1 MKRKP
6 AAIEIQS
13 GRKVE
18 QEWRI
23 VRVSRLT
30 GGKDRHSKVL
40 TSKGLRD
47 RRVRLSVPTAFQL
60 YNLQERLG
68 YEQPS
73 KAVEWLIKA
82 AKSAID
88 ELPVLDSE
96 MASAS
101 AGNVAHLTSSIS
113 SIVEHCAGSP
123 GVFSLPLEPQSNND
137 DSPCG
142 IHTHI
147 LSGTGNVQKLWNYN
161 NMPSYTDMLSTQD
174 SHPLQNMPSPL
185 TEALQKSFQPVTAT
199 LASSRVFIE
208 SPCLQS
214 NEMADSAKQSRDL
227 GVNAEQGRANIPDM
241 IMKSGEQQQQQQA
254 HMHFRHYASTF
265 VPLFS
270 SNANCL
276 ASSPSSRGTPP
287 SISSSIANIHSLS
300 HIHKDS
306 YGEASANDFFP
317 FQEYDGREYQEFH

>member
-1 MKRKP
+1 MKGK
-6 AAIEIQS
+6 AAAVEIQS

-18 QEWRI
+18 HEWRI
-23 VRVSRLT
+23 VRASRLT

-47 RRVRLSVPTAFQL
+47 RRIRLSVPTAFQL
-60 YNLQERLG
+60 YDLQDRLG

-73 KAVEWLIKA
+73 KAVDWLIKA

-88 ELPVLDSE
+88 QLPVLDPE
-96 MASAS
+96 MASSS

-113 SIVEHCAGSP
+113 TIVEHCVGSP
-123 GVFSLPLEPQSNND
+123 SVFSLPLEPQCNND
-137 DSPCG
+137 DSPCA

-147 LSGTGNVQKLWNYN
+147 FSGTGNAQKLWDYN

-199 LASSRVFIE
+199 PASSQVVIE

-214 NEMADSAKQSRDL
+214 NEMADSAKQSRDF
-227 GVNAEQGRANIPDM
+227 GVNAEQGRANIPVM
-241 IMKSGEQQQQQQA
+241 IMKSAEQQQQKQA
-254 HMHFRHYASTF
+254 YMHFRHYASTF
-265 VPLFS
+265 FPMFS
-270 SNANCL
+270 NNANCL
-276 ASSPSSRGTPP
+276 TSSLSSRGTPP
-287 SISSSIANIHSLS
+287 SISSFITN
-300 HIHKDS
+300 IHKDS
-306 YGEASANDFFP
+306 YGEASANDFFQ